1 MKRQRL
7 YLTNVIELKLTGSE
21 NDEEILTT
29 TEKALN
35 ETQPNNENNKNKTDA
50 LSDETLPNGMKRT
63 AILLSGEA
71 KTYFEMEKF
80 LSELESLN
88 RIVKIDQ
95 FKFTG
100 REEIF
105 TTEQSME
112 PLKFEVII
120 SAFYYPSLMDL
131 HKELPP
137 LDIPEVSNKRN
148 STSEFSD
155 VEGNGDIDENTNP

>member
-1 MKRQRL
+1 
-7 YLTNVIELKLTGSE
+7 
-21 NDEEILTT
+21 
-29 TEKALN
+29 
-35 ETQPNNENNKNKTDA
+35 
-50 LSDETLPNGMKRT
+50 
-63 AILLSGEA
+63 
-71 KTYFEMEKF
+71 MEKF

-100 REEIF
+100 RKEIF

-120 SAFYYPSLMDL
+120 SACYYPSLMDL

-137 LDIPEVSNKRN
+137 LDIPEVSIREIQPVSFLMWK
-148 STSEFSD
+148 EMA
-155 VEGNGDIDENTNP
+155 I